1 MADKTVIT
9 PQQRFTVMTKLFEAG
24 FKSEKDLQSI
34 NFQNVFRIEGLTV
47 QDMSIIS
54 ELQQYTKS
62 NKLYS
67 YLGGMFDEQKEQYH
81 NTCVGIEIGTQCTA
95 IGGEAF
101 TDPDYGNTFI
111 NATSVTISDTVTRI
125 GNSAFFNCSGLTRCT
140 IGSSVTYIGEWA
152 FFNCSGLTS
161 ITVNATTPPVLE
173 ADIFDNTN
181 DCPIYVPSGS
191 VDTYKAADGWSNL
204 ASRIQAIP

>member
-9 PQQRFTVMTKLFEAG
+9 PQQKFKVLTKLFEAG

-67 YLGGMFDEQKEQYH
+67 YLGGMFDEQGIS
-81 NTCVGIEIGTQCTA
+81 VG
-95 IGGEAF
+95 
-101 TDPDYGNTFI
+101 
-111 NATSVTISDTVTRI
+111 
-125 GNSAFFNCSGLTRCT
+125 
-140 IGSSVTYIGEWA
+140 
-152 FFNCSGLTS
+152 
-161 ITVNATTPPVLE
+161 
-173 ADIFDNTN
+173 
-181 DCPIYVPSGS
+181 
-191 VDTYKAADGWSNL
+191 
-204 ASRIQAIP
+204 

>member
-9 PQQRFTVMTKLFEAG
+9 PQQRFKVLPKLFEAG

-67 YLGGMFDEQKEQYH
+67 YLGGMFDEQKEQ
-81 NTCVGIEIGTQCTA
+81 
-95 IGGEAF
+95 
-101 TDPDYGNTFI
+101 
-111 NATSVTISDTVTRI
+111 
-125 GNSAFFNCSGLTRCT
+125 
-140 IGSSVTYIGEWA
+140 
-152 FFNCSGLTS
+152 
-161 ITVNATTPPVLE
+161 
-173 ADIFDNTN
+173 
-181 DCPIYVPSGS
+181 
-191 VDTYKAADGWSNL
+191 
-204 ASRIQAIP
+204 

>member
-9 PQQRFTVMTKLFEAG
+9 SQHRFKVLTKLFEAG

-67 YLGGMFDEQKEQYH
+67 YLGGMFDEQH
-81 NTCVGIEIGTQCTA
+81 NE
-95 IGGEAF
+95 
-101 TDPDYGNTFI
+101 
-111 NATSVTISDTVTRI
+111 
-125 GNSAFFNCSGLTRCT
+125 
-140 IGSSVTYIGEWA
+140 
-152 FFNCSGLTS
+152 
-161 ITVNATTPPVLE
+161 
-173 ADIFDNTN
+173 
-181 DCPIYVPSGS
+181 
-191 VDTYKAADGWSNL
+191 
-204 ASRIQAIP
+204 